1 MLLQLALLIGSLL
14 VLAKASDFTVK
25 NAVKLSKFSGISQVV
40 IGFILIAVATS
51 LPELTIGVISSISG
65 DGALSLGNI
74 IGANIVNVALIF
86 GLLSFIGFKMTK
98 KDVEKTTFSVML
110 ISIVGIFVIIT
121 GATDIV
127 MGIFLLIIFYIFS
140 KTMLK
145 DGIKIKK
152 MKDGRS
158 TGRYALLTVL
168 GIILIM
174 LSAKAV
180 TDSAIEI
187 ALSMSL
193 SETLIGAAILSIGT
207 TLPELS
213 VGLAAVRRRNPEL
226 AVGDGIGSIVTNIT
240 LVLGVASIINPIA
253 IDAVARISML
263 SMILISAAFVLIA
276 RRLNFDKRAGILL
289 LLMYAAYLAIILGF

>member
-86 GLLSFIGFKMTK
+86 GLLSFIGFKMKK

-240 LVLGVASIINPIA
+240 LVVGVASII
-253 IDAVARISML
+253 
-263 SMILISAAFVLIA
+263 
-276 RRLNFDKRAGILL
+276 
-289 LLMYAAYLAIILGF
+289 

>member
-1 MLLQLALLIGSLL
+1 MSRNMPITISVAPVIITNMPTIEISITEN
-14 VLAKASDFTVK
+14 VV
-25 NAVKLSKFSGISQVV
+25 FSTSFFV
-40 IGFILIAVATS
+40 I
-51 LPELTIGVISSISG
+51 
-65 DGALSLGNI
+65 
-74 IGANIVNVALIF
+74 
-86 GLLSFIGFKMTK
+86 LLSFIGFKMTK